1 MRSLTHAAP
10 YFDKLKQHLDE
21 TQADLPCWHGE
32 MYFEYHRGV
41 FTSQGRNKRANRA
54 AEFANLTAETAA
66 ARTNHFGKGTLR
78 NELHFESAV
87 NHGLGRN
94 LGIEADMGCDE
105 LFNLLVV
112 NELCNAVVILT
123 HGAAGH

>member
-1 MRSLTHAAP
+1 MDGFHEQIITAVNRLFAEAIGAV
-10 YFDKLKQHLDE
+10 FNDG
-21 TQADLPCWHGE
+21 ADACGGE
-32 MYFEYHRGV
+32 
-41 FTSQGRNKRANRA
+41 N
-54 AEFANLTAETAA
+54 TAETAA

-105 LFNLLVV
+105 LLICLL
-112 NELCNAVVILT
+112 
-123 HGAAGH
+123 

>member
-1 MRSLTHAAP
+1 MDGFH
-10 YFDKLKQHLDE
+10 KQIITAVNRLFAEAIGAVFNDG
-21 TQADLPCWHGE
+21 ADACGGE
-32 MYFEYHRGV
+32 
-41 FTSQGRNKRANRA
+41 N
-54 AEFANLTAETAA
+54 TAETEETETVAVTVEA
-66 ARTNHFGKGTLR
+66 EHFGKGTLR